1 MKYLFL
7 SPYGVVHD
15 WRFSEYQIQKILS
28 SSNEIAIIKCNSVLH
43 NHCMAIK
50 AYTQNKFYKNN
61 FFFNRICK
69 RCRFNQK
76 EYSKN
81 YKSFAIDDYIS
92 EFDIKI
98 VEEILLN
105 INKNNFINFEYENI
119 KIGRI
124 SIFDSMLLYK
134 KDNMIFSSEEF
145 LEIKKTI
152 NTLLLFQLALKKISK
167 KFSPDVVICQNGN
180 YSLSKL
186 FTDYFHKKKVDCYA
200 WEASTHHL
208 NRFNKIFIT
217 KNDMNFGINSMKKNW
232 NFNLRNN
239 NKFISKK
246 NIESVN
252 THFETVIDAMALR
265 SFSKKYSSNEKT
277 VREYFSINRKK
288 IILLSTS
295 SWDEV
300 IGTYVLKGYDIDSLL
315 IFKRQSEWVRKC
327 INYFSNHAD
336 YQLIIRPHPRDYNN
350 FNSELMVFLNKLKS
364 LPANIIINK
373 PQDKI
378 SLYSILKDTSLVLN
392 AWSTLGMEAGILNI
406 PVLSISDELIA
417 YPREIEHYQSNE
429 NDYFCKIN
437 NLLLLNDYKFNLIQ
451 CKNFYNFMTVFLD
464 YSNLT
469 LDIKQ
474 KKSYFILA
482 KIFDKLSII
491 FLKRSFL
498 KKFMG
503 KSIRIEE
510 NHRIL
515 DSFFNRRN
523 NTLNEVSDNFQFNI
537 KEKANNHDYIKG
549 FISLTKKIL
558 NKNENTILSKK
569 VDSLLNENKF

>member
-7 SPYGVVHD
+7 SPYGAVHD

-28 SSNEIAIIKCNSVLH
+28 SSNEVAIIKCNSILH

-50 AYTQNKFYKNN
+50 ALTQNKFFKNS
-61 FFFNRICK
+61 FYVNRICK
-69 RCRFNQK
+69 RCCFNQK
-76 EYSKN
+76 QYSKN
-81 YKSFAIDDYIS
+81 YKSFTIDDYIS
-92 EFDIKI
+92 DLDNKI
-98 VEEILLN
+98 VSKILLN
-105 INKNNFINFEYENI
+105 INKNNFINFEYDKI

-134 KDNMIFSSEEF
+134 KDNMSFSTEEF
-145 LEIKKTI
+145 IEIKKTI
-152 NTLLLFQLALKKISK
+152 STLLLFVFALKKISK
-167 KFSPDVVICQNGN
+167 EYTPDIVICQNGN

-186 FTDYFHKKKVDCYA
+186 FTDYFHRKKVDSYA

-208 NRFNKIFIT
+208 NRFDKIFIT

-239 NKFISKK
+239 KKFITRK

-252 THFETVIDAMALR
+252 THFKTVIDAKALR
-265 SFSKKYSSNEKT
+265 SFSKKYSYNEKT
-277 VREYFSINRKK
+277 VREYFGISKKK

-327 INYFSNHAD
+327 INFFSNHTD
-336 YQLIIRPHPRDYNN
+336 CQLIIRPHPRDYNN
-350 FNSELMVFLNKLKS
+350 FNSELMVFLNKLKA
-364 LPANIIINK
+364 LPVNITINK

-417 YPREIEHYQSNE
+417 YPREIEHYQNNE
-429 NDYFCKIN
+429 NAYFRKIN
-437 NLLLLNDYKFNLIQ
+437 NLLLLNDYKFNMIQ

-469 LDIKQ
+469 LDIKKTQ
-474 KKSYFILA
+474 SSFVLA
-482 KIFDKLSII
+482 KIFDKLSIPI
-491 FLKRSFL
+491 LKKGFLKN
-498 KKFMG
+498 FMG

-510 NHRIL
+510 NQRIL
-515 DSFFNRRN
+515 DNFFNNRN
-523 NTLNEVSDNFQFNI
+523 NTLNEVSYNFKFDN
-537 KEKANNHDYIKG
+537 KEKANDNDYING
-549 FISLTKKIL
+549 FLDLSKKIL
-558 NKNENTILSKK
+558 NKIDNTVLSKK
-569 VDSLLNENKF
+569 VNNLLNDNKF